1 MTLMITISWV
11 GVMLL
16 VGVLLRAVIKPLGNI
31 LVPACV
37 TGGVIGLILMN
48 TGVLTRLGVDFT
60 TMNAIVTNLFTIT
73 FISMGLTSTPKE
85 EGVSTGKETFRGSM
99 VLGLIWDILYGLQ
112 PLVGFGVLAL
122 IGGIFGMSANYGLQI
137 PFAFCQGP
145 GQSIT
150 FGGLIEEGGLMPGAQ
165 QVGITFAVMGF
176 VFAFLIGVPIAKYG
190 MKHNLATFPREISS
204 GIKKGVYEPEEHTQV
219 AGMMTTYNGNIDTLA
234 FNIALV
240 GLGYVITHPLCQ
252 LIQLIPISLVQTIGS
267 MEFFVGLFVG
277 YGIRFVMN
285 RTNVKK
291 YHDDNLQARITG
303 WGTDFMICAA
313 FMAIQLSVVGKWVA
327 PIMAVCVATGLVT
340 FFVSLYFCQHIGGAY
355 DFERLLGMWGCATG
369 TCPSGIAL
377 IRIVDPELK
386 TTAAAE
392 MGAMNAWMTPVTL
405 LAPFC
410 IEYCS
415 GRMALGT
422 LFIWYA
428 IAIVASTALIF
439 ILRGYKRKKSFDL
452 FKGERYLTLDDIKAQ
467 HAAEAKATK

>member
-1 MTLMITISWV
+1 MTLMVSISWI

-16 VGVLLRAVIKPLGNI
+16 VGVFLRSVLKPLANI

-37 TGGVIGLILMN
+37 TGGVVGFILMN
-48 TGVLTRLGVDFT
+48 TGILTKLGVDFN
-60 TMNAIVTNLFTIT
+60 MLNMIVTNLFTIT
-73 FISMGLTSTPKE
+73 FISMGLTATPKE
-85 EGVSTGKETFRGSM
+85 EGVSTGKETFKGSM
-99 VLGLIWDILYGLQ
+99 ALGMVWDILYGLQ

-122 IGGIFGMSANYGLQI
+122 IGGFFGMSANYGLQI

-145 GQSIT
+145 GQSTT
-150 FGGLIEEGGLMPGAQ
+150 FGGLIEAGGLMPGAQ

-190 MKHNLATFPREISS
+190 MKHKLATFPREISP
-204 GIKKGVYEPEEHTQV
+204 GIKKGVFEPHEQTQST
-219 AGMMTTYNGNIDTLA
+219 GMMTTYNGNIDTLA
-234 FNIALV
+234 FNLALV

-252 LIQLIPISLVQTIGS
+252 AIQLIPISLVQTIGS

-277 YGIRFVMN
+277 YAIKFVMDK
-285 RTNVKK
+285 TGVKK
-291 YHDDNLQARITG
+291 YHDDQLQARITG

-313 FMAIQLSVVGKWVA
+313 FMAVQLAVVGKWMI
-327 PIMAVCVATGLVT
+327 PIMVTCVVVGLVT
-340 FFVSLYFCQHIGGAY
+340 FAVSLFFCQHIGGAY

-377 IRIVDPELK
+377 IRIVDPELR

-410 IEYCS
+410 IEYCTGHMS
-415 GRMALGT
+415 LGS
-422 LFIWYA
+422 LFMWYV
-428 IAIVASTALIF
+428 IAIVAATAVLF
-439 ILRGYKRKKSFDL
+439 ILRGFSRKKSFDL
-452 FKGERYLTLDDIKAQ
+452 FKGERYLTLEDIQKQ
-467 HAAEAKATK
+467 HAASEK